1 MQYEM
6 LIPRMDVEVSRELLE
21 EKTKGRFQSIYEWFV
36 SSNGEENE
44 AGKLFDATNEIIRRI
59 TRYAAQLSEKNAFGA
74 NRREEYR
81 KVAELF
87 LKCEDVQQAHRMS
100 AMVFGLEKP
109 YHLKGD
115 LVRQTDSMNQ
125 SVYEERPF
133 EVTLKPRVRTYREKS
148 SRSAIREAAEE
159 KQRTRQQMI
168 KKQKE
173 DMRKLRELESD
184 GKIDFSTLPVLEPHV
199 REILLKWISDA
210 MENPAGAARTEEGRY
225 YTLDMSRK
233 EERCVVHCEDGSFT
247 MPKLAI
253 VFQEEG

>member
-1 MQYEM
+1 
-6 LIPRMDVEVSRELLE
+6 
-21 EKTKGRFQSIYEWFV
+21 
-36 SSNGEENE
+36 
-44 AGKLFDATNEIIRRI
+44 
-59 TRYAAQLSEKNAFGA
+59 
-74 NRREEYR
+74 
-81 KVAELF
+81 
-87 LKCEDVQQAHRMS
+87 
-100 AMVFGLEKP
+100 
-109 YHLKGD
+109 
-115 LVRQTDSMNQ
+115 
-125 SVYEERPF
+125 
-133 EVTLKPRVRTYREKS
+133 
-148 SRSAIREAAEE
+148 
-159 KQRTRQQMI
+159 MI

>member
-1 MQYEM
+1 
-6 LIPRMDVEVSRELLE
+6 
-21 EKTKGRFQSIYEWFV
+21 
-36 SSNGEENE
+36 
-44 AGKLFDATNEIIRRI
+44 
-59 TRYAAQLSEKNAFGA
+59 
-74 NRREEYR
+74 
-81 KVAELF
+81 
-87 LKCEDVQQAHRMS
+87 MS

-115 LVRQTDSMNQ
+115 LIRETDSMNQ

-233 EERCVVHCEDGSFT
+233 EERCVVMRMAVLPCQNLRLYFRRKDDEGTGGITEST
-247 MPKLAI
+247 MGTEIGKQRI
-253 VFQEEG
+253 VLSVERCNWS

>member
-1 MQYEM
+1 MFSYF
-6 LIPRMDVEVSRELLE
+6 IPQIDVEL
-21 EKTKGRFQSIYEWFV
+21 TKEMILDKVTGRWQSLKEWFMATEDQQSEV
-36 SSNGEENE
+36 VRV
-44 AGKLFDATNEIIRRI
+44 FDTTNEIIRKI
-59 TRYAAQLSEKNAFGA
+59 TRYAARISELSNSGS

-115 LVRQTDSMNQ
+115 LVRETDSMNQ